1 VGVKVT
7 DLESIKI
14 KLASPQEILSWSQ
27 GEVTKSETI
36 NYRTQKAEKDGLFC
50 EKIFGPTKDYQCY
63 CGKYKGVRFKGVV
76 CDRCGVEV
84 TKSQVRRERMG
95 HIKLAVPCSHIW
107 FLKGVP
113 SRMGQILDVPMQ
125 KLERVIYFSAYVITT
140 IDEEARKIV
149 LEDIEK
155 EYKSKV
161 KIARGQFKDQK
172 NQKKLQKI
180 LQELKEAKDKARRE
194 VLDLRPLKILSE
206 LDYQNLS
213 LKYGEVFEA
222 ETGAEALR
230 KIFKKIDLA
239 QEISKLRKQ
248 LKEAE
253 QMNRRKILRR

>member
-1 VGVKVT
+1 MKVT
-7 DLESIKI
+7 ELESIKI
-14 KLASPQEILSWSQ
+14 RMASPRDVLSWSR
-27 GEVTKSETI
+27 GEVTKPETI

-63 CGKYKGVRFKGVV
+63 CSKYKGIRFKGVV

-113 SRMGQILDVPMQ
+113 SRMGQVLDIPMQ
-125 KLERVIYFSAYVITT
+125 KMERVIYFSAYIVTKV
-140 IDEEARKIV
+140 DEEARKKV
-149 LEDIEK
+149 LEDIDK

-161 KIARGQFKDQK
+161 KIAQGEFKDSK
-172 NQKKLQKI
+172 GQKKLKKM
-180 LQELKEAKDKARRE
+180 LQELKDAKEKAKRE
-194 VLDLRPLKILSE
+194 VSELRELKVLSE

-222 ETGAEALR
+222 ETGAEALKNIFE
-230 KIFKKIDLA
+230 KINLS
-239 QEISKLRKQ
+239 QESAKLKKQ
-248 LKEAE
+248 LQKTE
-253 QMNRRKILRR
+253 QVDRRKILRRL

>member
-1 VGVKVT
+1 MKVT
-7 DLESIKI
+7 DLDSIRI
-14 KLASPQEILSWSQ
+14 RLASPQDILSWSR
-27 GEVTKSETI
+27 GEVTKPETI
-36 NYRTQKAEKDGLFC
+36 NYRTQKSEKDGLFC

-125 KLERVIYFSAYVITT
+125 RLERVAYFSAYIVTK
-140 IDEEARKIV
+140 IDGEAQKKV
-149 LEDIEK
+149 LEDINK

-161 KIARGQFKDQK
+161 KIAKGQFKGTK
-172 NQKKLQKI
+172 EQKKLRKA
-180 LQELKEAKDKARRE
+180 LQELKDAKDKARRE
-194 VLDLRPLKILSE
+194 VLDLKPLTILSE
-206 LDYQNLS
+206 INYQNLS

-222 ETGAEALR
+222 ETGAEALKR
-230 KIFKKIDLA
+230 IFEKINF
-239 QEISKLRKQ
+239 
-248 LKEAE
+248 
-253 QMNRRKILRR
+253 